1 MSEDV
6 PAAAP
11 PASDEVHLTGILV
24 SKDKPGKGYVDVAG
38 TVYKY
43 ADWVEPYLAR
53 QAVGSSVDIIYK
65 QHRNGGRTLI
75 SIRKS
80 KTAGGETPAAAASPA
95 KEKAGFKTSSEV
107 KKDLS
112 KMKTGVLVK
121 VLNGNAHVYHGE
133 KTRVLCLTPSD
144 FSRIMADPMLDPPQE
159 IGFALDTHNFITAF
173 ALGPSVELPPGAGEI
188 GQNKE
193 AKASLDALTGPPL
206 APASSAPAQQQEKT
220 IPASTSPSP
229 SPSAATVPA
238 AKTLVIP
245 PPASRITIDT
255 TINLGGYESLKI
267 GINGEATDHAALKAY
282 LIDTLR
288 QYGQRD
294 PMTREAIDR
303 YIHRVLLPPAQG
315 VQE

>member
-1 MSEDV
+1 MGTE
-6 PAAAP
+6 A
-11 PASDEVHLTGILV
+11 T
-24 SKDKPGKGYVDVAG
+24 G
-38 TVYKY
+38 TVESLEKGWISISGSKYKILDY
-43 ADWVEPYLAR
+43 VEPFAAR
-53 QAVGSSVDIIYK
+53 RQVGDDVDFQYTIGKDGETKCLTKITAARKGTDKLPPKKPEEKDVSGVFWKSDGVNVALRGFLDGKTRLFCMSPPIAERMKEAVIGQQIKLRVDPNSFVI
-65 QHRNGGRTLI
+65 RFTLGDVLPEDEI
-75 SIRKS
+75 AKLLPQPAPATATAPARES
-80 KTAGGETPAAAASPA
+80 KTGTEIA
-95 KEKAGFKTSSEV
+95 KEN
-107 KKDLS
+107 
-112 KMKTGVLVK
+112 
-121 VLNGNAHVYHGE
+121 LNH
-133 KTRVLCLTPSD
+133 
-144 FSRIMADPMLDPPQE
+144 
-159 IGFALDTHNFITAF
+159 
-173 ALGPSVELPPGAGEI
+173 
-188 GQNKE
+188 
-193 AKASLDALTGPPL
+193 LTGPPI

-229 SPSAATVPA
+229 SPAASTVPA

-294 PMTREAIDR
+294 TMTREAIDR